1 MLAIEDVFNNN
12 KLSNQSEQQTIEYP
26 TSNLKLLVLK
36 LKQLD
41 YNLNDN
47 PYHVMRDKLL
57 LVIIDVMIVQN
68 IQELKQEI
76 HTVVKISVLVV
87 IY

>member
-26 TSNLKLLVLK
+26 TSNLKL
-36 LKQLD
+36 KQLD
-41 YNLNDN
+41 HNLNDN